1 MIQIDIDMPTNC
13 ADCPVFNAY
22 DMEDGYCGQTLEFIP
37 MKTFNDKRLDN
48 CPLKEVKNEI
58 D

>member
-22 DMEDGYCGQTLEFIP
+22 DMEDGYCRQTLEFIP

-48 CPLKEVKNEI
+48 CPLKEVKN